1 MDKSPAKENKQTN
14 NYRQFKDHRSNKSYK
29 ILVLDD
35 EEDICLLISS
45 ILRKLGHQVICSHS
59 LKEGKS
65 DFTSFAPDL
74 MFLDINLPDG
84 NGLDDVPSFQNL
96 NHDVRIIMISA
107 YDFPQEMKM
116 SEKLH
121 VEFLRKPFNREKIL
135 QAIQTIS

>member
-1 MDKSPAKENKQTN
+1 MKSTIRRQNRTN
-14 NYRQFKDHRSNKSYK
+14 IISKFEDHSSDKSYK

-35 EEDICLLISS
+35 EEDICLLLSS
-45 ILRKLGHQVICSHS
+45 ILRKLGHKVICSHS

-65 DFTSFAPDL
+65 SFTSFAPDL

-84 NGLDDVPSFQNL
+84 NGLEDVPSFQNL

-107 YDFPQEMKM
+107 YDFPQEMKK
-116 SEKLH
+116 SEQLH

-135 QAIQTIS
+135 QAIQSIS